1 MKKDGFFYK
10 VLLGV
15 CIALCVTAIV
25 GGVTAAG
32 NGLNKWITEL
42 QERASEESSE
52 AELSE
57 IPEVNSADSVETESE

>member
-42 QERASEESSE
+42 QSRASEESSE
-52 AELSE
+52 TDSE
-57 IPEVNSADSVETESE
+57 IPKVNSADSVSTESE

>member
-52 AELSE
+52 TDSELS
-57 IPEVNSADSVETESE
+57 EVNSADSVEAESE

>member
-1 MKKDGFFYK
+1 MKKDGFLYK

-25 GGVTAAG
+25 GGVTATG

-42 QERASEESSE
+42 QARASEEDSE
-52 AELSE
+52 VDFSE
-57 IPEVNSADSVETESE
+57 ISEENSADSIENESE

>member
-25 GGVTAAG
+25 GGVTAVG

-42 QERASEESSE
+42 QERASAEESCE
-52 AELSE
+52 TDSE
-57 IPEVNSADSVETESE
+57 ISEENSADSVETESE

>member
-52 AELSE
+52 TDSE
-57 IPEVNSADSVETESE
+57 IPEVNSADSVSTESE